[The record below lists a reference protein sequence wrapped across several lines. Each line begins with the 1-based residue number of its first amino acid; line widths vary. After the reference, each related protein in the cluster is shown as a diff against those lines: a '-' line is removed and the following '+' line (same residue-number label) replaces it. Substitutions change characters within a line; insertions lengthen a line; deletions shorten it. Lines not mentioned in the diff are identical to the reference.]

1 MLKMGGI
8 TGSSR
13 NAPGI
18 RGSALSV
25 AKAVRD
31 ELPRHGVSDADKT
44 LVWRVQANQASLSVE
59 MGHAAALHQGYC
71 ILGGQI
77 DGRQVRQHAIQRQQC
92 TDSLCGGEWVECG
105 GCDRGCEP
113 ETARS

>member
-1 MLKMGGI
+1 MLKMEGI
-8 TGSSR
+8 TGPSR
-13 NAPGI
+13 NAPGM
-18 RGSALSV
+18 RGTALSA

-59 MGHAAALHQGYC
+59 MRHAAALHQGYC

-92 TDSLCGGEWVECG
+92 TDALRGGECFECG
-105 GCDRGCEP
+105 ERDRV
-113 ETARS
+113 R